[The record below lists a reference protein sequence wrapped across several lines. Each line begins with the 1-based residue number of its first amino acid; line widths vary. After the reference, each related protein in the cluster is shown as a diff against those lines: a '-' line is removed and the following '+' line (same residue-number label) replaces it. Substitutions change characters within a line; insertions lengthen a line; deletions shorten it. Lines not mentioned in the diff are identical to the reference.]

1 MRQKFHSLTLVLIAL
16 FMMLLSFA
24 SCSKLQDMLNEG
36 NEDGYMSVT
45 FYSAQKKALISLE
58 YDPEVPGATD
68 QTTWEEVDAYAPI
81 YMMVLEGVSEDFL
94 RAMLEE
100 DTRSSRV
107 GARQQ
112 LHQVLKCK
120 FDVLKNKKKRPKIC
134 SFTVNY
140 LYLQGNC

>member
-1 MRQKFHSLTLVLIAL
+1 M
-16 FMMLLSFA
+16 
-24 SCSKLQDMLNEG
+24 
-36 NEDGYMSVT
+36 
-45 FYSAQKKALISLE
+45 
-58 YDPEVPGATD
+58 
-68 QTTWEEVDAYAPI
+68 DAYAPI

-134 SFTVNY
+134 SFKVNY

>member
-24 SCSKLQDMLNEG
+24 SCSKLQVPSITPQLEAKAPLSLLITESVNMGKGGIIYYNGGSSDYQALKSAAAKQGLTNMGED

-68 QTTWEEVDAYAPI
+68 QTT
-81 YMMVLEGVSEDFL
+81 
-94 RAMLEE
+94 
-100 DTRSSRV
+100 
-107 GARQQ
+107 
-112 LHQVLKCK
+112 
-120 FDVLKNKKKRPKIC
+120 
-134 SFTVNY
+134 
-140 LYLQGNC
+140 